1 MRLKLYSLLVIF
13 LAVLA
18 FSCKTASKLY
28 QKGNY
33 DEAVDLAAK
42 KLQKDPNDP
51 KLLDILQN
59 SYRYAVDDHERSIR
73 AHSESKNELRW
84 EWMYNEYLSLQRMF
98 EAIRKV
104 PQVYELVR
112 PNDYSSYLV
121 TYAERAGDVRHDR
134 GLSLMQNHDKQ
145 SYRNAY
151 RELRMALNFKPGHR
165 DIELKMAEAYEYAVV
180 NVVILP
186 IEDHG
191 YSYSAY
197 SRNYGNGGFAETL
210 LRNLQYNTG
219 SEFVR
224 FYSSWDARSRN
235 IRADEILD
243 MRFSNINIG
252 RYYDSRDTRKV
263 SKEVV
268 VKEIVYRPDSI
279 VKEYAKV
286 YADIITTTRT
296 MRSEGILQVN
306 IRDGEGHWLWNDNFR
321 NDHTWS
327 TQFASFTGDERAL
340 SDSDKQLINRK
351 QENPPSEGEVIRCIM
366 EQIEQNALQR
376 IRTYYNRF

>member
-1 MRLKLYSLLVIF
+1 MRLKLYTLIVIF
-13 LAVLA
+13 LSALA

-33 DEAVDLAAK
+33 DEAVELAAK
-42 KLQKDPNDP
+42 KLQKDPDDP
-51 KLLDILQN
+51 KLLDILRN
-59 SYRYAVDDHERSIR
+59 SYRYAVEDHERSIR
-73 AHSESKNELRW
+73 THSESKNELRW
-84 EWMYNEYLSLQRMF
+84 EWMYSEYLSLQHMF

-134 GLSLMQNHDKQ
+134 GLSLMQNNDKQ
-145 SYRNAY
+145 SYRNAC
-151 RELRMALNFKPGHR
+151 RELRMALNFKPGNR
-165 DIELKMAEAYEYAVV
+165 DIELKMAEAYDYAVV
-180 NVVILP
+180 NVVVLP
-186 IEDHG
+186 IDDHG
-191 YSYSAY
+191 YSYSSY
-197 SRNYGNGGFAETL
+197 SHSYGNGGFAETL

-252 RYYDSRDTRKV
+252 RYYDSKETRKV

-268 VKEIVYRPDSI
+268 VKEIVYRPDSV

-286 YADIITTTRT
+286 YADITTTTRT
-296 MRSEGILQVN
+296 MRSEGLLQVN
-306 IRDGEGHWLWNDNFR
+306 IRDGEGHWLWSDNFR
-321 NDHTWS
+321 NDHTWTS
-327 TQFASFTGDERAL
+327 QFATFSGDERAL
-340 SDSDKQLINRK
+340 SDSDKQLLNRK

-376 IRTYYNRF
+376 IRNYYNRF